1 MTAYDDG
8 LYPARNG
15 LWDLLED
22 DRFAEDGA
30 AEDVAD
36 LGNDSWAGVAW
47 KEKRVEGNDL
57 LSRSDSSTFP

>member
-22 DRFAEDGA
+22 DGFAEDGA

-36 LGNDSWAGVAW
+36 LGNDCWVGKR
-47 KEKRVEGNDL
+47 KE
-57 LSRSDSSTFP
+57 